1 MDNMSNKAKVVYA
14 ALKEMG
20 ATSKDTKVTS
30 YAILDYIVEEAETLE
45 ENELL
50 KEIPEQEYLD
60 ITLEVNIKSINTIVT
75 SLAKKN
81 IVIKTEP
88 SNITVDGTSRNL
100 RQYYLK

>member
-20 ATSKDTKVTS
+20 AVNKESKVTS
-30 YAILDYIVEEAETLE
+30 YAILDYIVEEAETLQ

-50 KEIPEQEYLD
+50 KDIPEQEYVD

-75 SLAKKN
+75 SLAKRDL
-81 IVIKTEP
+81 VIKTEP
-88 SNITVDGTSRNL
+88 STLTVDGTSRSL
-100 RQYYLK
+100 RQYFLK